1 MSGLSIKEMID
12 AGVHFGHRSKY
23 WNPKME
29 PYIYTTH
36 KKLHIINLEK
46 SSEHYN
52 IAAKYIQKL
61 ISNNGKLMFIG
72 TKRAA
77 SEIVKKY
84 SDLTSMPYVNNRW
97 LGGLLTN
104 FNTIRKS
111 IAKLEDLRTKLKNQ
125 KIYNLSK
132 KQIID
137 LKRDIERLE
146 KNLLGVQNLTK
157 LPDAIFVI
165 DTRYERIAIQEANK
179 LNIPV
184 IALVDSNNSFDG
196 VDYMIPAN
204 DDAMSSIDLFL
215 RSISEIIMESKP
227 KKSTQVSDANTD
239 QKKSIKAKKVV
250 KAPEQKKLAKPQ
262 KMTPSNH
269 PLIRK
274 KKVSESLQLVKQ
286 LREITG
292 AGMLDCKKYLEKTN
306 NNLDEA
312 IKLFRSESGKKA
324 EKKGSRIAA
333 EGIVNFYENADSLLI
348 LELNSETDF
357 VAKDNNFVSLAE
369 SIGTELLTKNESEA
383 KTNID
388 EMINSAISKLGEN
401 IKLRRFSKIDKKNYV
416 YAYSHNNKIV
426 STVELEVADDNLAK
440 DICMQ
445 IVASNPLSIDE
456 SSIDETVLKSEKDI
470 YKKELDNLDKK
481 EDIKRNILE
490 GKMKKFINDNTLLNQ
505 PFVKDPSTSLSK
517 IIKNNHVLSF
527 NRYEVGEGLEK
538 KSEDFAQEVYNQIS

>member
-1 MSGLSIKEMID
+1 MNGLSIKEMID

-46 SSEHYN
+46 SSERFN
-52 IAAKYIQKL
+52 EAAKYIKNL

-77 SEIVKKY
+77 SDIVKKY

-111 IAKLEDLRTKLKNQ
+111 ISKLEDLRTRLKNQ

-184 IALVDSNNSFDG
+184 IALVDSNNSFEG

-215 RSISEIIMESKP
+215 KSISEIILQNKP
-227 KKSTQVSDANTD
+227 KKISQSSDTTTE

-250 KAPEQKKLAKPQ
+250 KTSEV
-262 KMTPSNH
+262 
-269 PLIRK
+269 
-274 KKVSESLQLVKQ
+274 KKVSKP
-286 LREITG
+286 RK
-292 AGMLDCKKYLEKTN
+292 ANKEK
-306 NNLDEA
+306 
-312 IKLFRSESGKKA
+312 
-324 EKKGSRIAA
+324 
-333 EGIVNFYENADSLLI
+333 
-348 LELNSETDF
+348 
-357 VAKDNNFVSLAE
+357 
-369 SIGTELLTKNESEA
+369 
-383 KTNID
+383 
-388 EMINSAISKLGEN
+388 ISK
-401 IKLRRFSKIDKKNYV
+401 
-416 YAYSHNNKIV
+416 
-426 STVELEVADDNLAK
+426 
-440 DICMQ
+440 
-445 IVASNPLSIDE
+445 
-456 SSIDETVLKSEKDI
+456 EK
-470 YKKELDNLDKK
+470 E
-481 EDIKRNILE
+481 E
-490 GKMKKFINDNTLLNQ
+490 
-505 PFVKDPSTSLSK
+505 
-517 IIKNNHVLSF
+517 
-527 NRYEVGEGLEK
+527 
-538 KSEDFAQEVYNQIS
+538 

>member
-1 MSGLSIKEMID
+1 MNGLSIKEMID

-46 SSEHYN
+46 SSERFN
-52 IAAKYIQKL
+52 EAAKYIQKL

-77 SEIVKKY
+77 SDIVKKY

-111 IAKLEDLRTKLKNQ
+111 ISKLEDLRTRLKNQ

-215 RSISEIIMESKP
+215 KTISEIIIKNKP
-227 KKSTQVSDANTD
+227 NKAPQSSDVNNE

-250 KAPEQKKLAKPQ
+250 KTSEV
-262 KMTPSNH
+262 
-269 PLIRK
+269 
-274 KKVSESLQLVKQ
+274 KKVSKSQK
-286 LREITG
+286 
-292 AGMLDCKKYLEKTN
+292 DNKEKTS
-306 NNLDEA
+306 
-312 IKLFRSESGKKA
+312 K
-324 EKKGSRIAA
+324 EK
-333 EGIVNFYENADSLLI
+333 
-348 LELNSETDF
+348 
-357 VAKDNNFVSLAE
+357 
-369 SIGTELLTKNESEA
+369 
-383 KTNID
+383 
-388 EMINSAISKLGEN
+388 
-401 IKLRRFSKIDKKNYV
+401 
-416 YAYSHNNKIV
+416 
-426 STVELEVADDNLAK
+426 
-440 DICMQ
+440 
-445 IVASNPLSIDE
+445 
-456 SSIDETVLKSEKDI
+456 EK
-470 YKKELDNLDKK
+470 
-481 EDIKRNILE
+481 
-490 GKMKKFINDNTLLNQ
+490 
-505 PFVKDPSTSLSK
+505 
-517 IIKNNHVLSF
+517 
-527 NRYEVGEGLEK
+527 
-538 KSEDFAQEVYNQIS
+538 

>member
-1 MSGLSIKEMID
+1 MNGLSIKQMID

-46 SSEHYN
+46 SSERFN
-52 IAAKYIQKL
+52 EAAKYIEKL

-77 SEIVKKY
+77 SDIVKKY

-111 IAKLEDLRTKLKNQ
+111 ISKLEDLRTRLKNQ
-125 KIYNLSK
+125 KIYSLSK

-184 IALVDSNNSFDG
+184 IALVDSNNSFEG

-215 RSISEIIMESKP
+215 KSISEIILQNKP
-227 KKSTQVSDANTD
+227 KKIPQASDTNTD

-250 KAPEQKKLAKPQ
+250 KTPEV
-262 KMTPSNH
+262 
-269 PLIRK
+269 
-274 KKVSESLQLVKQ
+274 KKVSR
-286 LREITG
+286 LRK
-292 AGMLDCKKYLEKTN
+292 DNKEKT
-306 NNLDEA
+306 
-312 IKLFRSESGKKA
+312 S
-324 EKKGSRIAA
+324 
-333 EGIVNFYENADSLLI
+333 
-348 LELNSETDF
+348 
-357 VAKDNNFVSLAE
+357 
-369 SIGTELLTKNESEA
+369 
-383 KTNID
+383 
-388 EMINSAISKLGEN
+388 
-401 IKLRRFSKIDKKNYV
+401 
-416 YAYSHNNKIV
+416 
-426 STVELEVADDNLAK
+426 
-440 DICMQ
+440 Q
-445 IVASNPLSIDE
+445 
-456 SSIDETVLKSEKDI
+456 
-470 YKKELDNLDKK
+470 KKE
-481 EDIKRNILE
+481 E
-490 GKMKKFINDNTLLNQ
+490 
-505 PFVKDPSTSLSK
+505 
-517 IIKNNHVLSF
+517 
-527 NRYEVGEGLEK
+527 
-538 KSEDFAQEVYNQIS
+538 